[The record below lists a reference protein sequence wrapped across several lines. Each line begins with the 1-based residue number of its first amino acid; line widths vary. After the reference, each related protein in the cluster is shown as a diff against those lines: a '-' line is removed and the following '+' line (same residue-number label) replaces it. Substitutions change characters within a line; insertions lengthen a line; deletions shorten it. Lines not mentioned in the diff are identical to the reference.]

1 MYKIKIINYQP
12 YEYELFQKTLDK
24 LGQEGF
30 SCQDL
35 SFISLFK
42 KVKQPV
48 YYKIDF
54 YKSEGK
60 SRFEKMEN
68 RNHFL
73 NYYIERDYQPIYSK
87 RGMYVFKGQKEFDT
101 KERHYDNLET
111 IISSRRIKTI
121 FLSMLFLFFICFL
134 SFLVMKTATIDSWLT
149 YGITFVYIGIFLGL
163 LTLFYRQ
170 MIGFSSYNQLFKNI
184 RQSFS
189 RLKKWRLIYIICAM
203 ISLSCFAGG
212 LVEDIFNAR
221 SYTLKEHPIITLEKL
236 GISGKSTIQTKKH
249 SSFTVPHYYS
259 ALEMTN
265 DETILLTKEYQLN
278 SPTKSKELFKNFI
291 DHPDQYLCTRIE
303 VKENIIYGYHEGTL
317 TTLIFQKEKSVIIVS
332 FSFQLSTQQL
342 YQIIQFYQ

>member
-1 MYKIKIINYQP
+1 
-12 YEYELFQKTLDK
+12 
-24 LGQEGF
+24 
-30 SCQDL
+30 
-35 SFISLFK
+35 
-42 KVKQPV
+42 
-48 YYKIDF
+48 
-54 YKSEGK
+54 
-60 SRFEKMEN
+60 MES
-68 RNHFL
+68 H
-73 NYYIERDYQPIYSK
+73 
-87 RGMYVFKGQKEFDT
+87 
-101 KERHYDNLET
+101 
-111 IISSRRIKTI
+111 
-121 FLSMLFLFFICFL
+121 
-134 SFLVMKTATIDSWLT
+134 
-149 YGITFVYIGIFLGL
+149 FVYIGIFLGL

-278 SPTKSKELFKNFI
+278 SQQRVKNFLKISI
-291 DHPDQYLCTRIE
+291 D
-303 VKENIIYGYHEGTL
+303 
-317 TTLIFQKEKSVIIVS
+317 TLIDIYVHV
-332 FSFQLSTQQL
+332 
-342 YQIIQFYQ
+342 